1 MRRFRSF
8 DLFRRNQFRSE
19 FVTFDELSER
29 ARFIVE
35 AEAQPV
41 ESWVSMTGQ
50 LNDRRRR
57 LLLTTQGERCQA
69 LLRDTERPPS
79 STALETKADGR
90 ISDIPE
96 SK

>member
-1 MRRFRSF
+1 MSAALESWRAQEAITDADGELTGEILFTTEPRSFVICGRLREFQGEHGVNVRRFRSF

-41 ESWVSMTGQ
+41 AS
-50 LNDRRRR
+50 
-57 LLLTTQGERCQA
+57 
-69 LLRDTERPPS
+69 
-79 STALETKADGR
+79 
-90 ISDIPE
+90 
-96 SK
+96 